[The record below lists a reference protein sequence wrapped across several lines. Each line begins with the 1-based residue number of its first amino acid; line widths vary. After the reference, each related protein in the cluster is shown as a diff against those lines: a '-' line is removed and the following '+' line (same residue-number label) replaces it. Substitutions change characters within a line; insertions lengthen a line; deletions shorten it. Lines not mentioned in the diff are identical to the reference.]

1 MYRSNTYKCKII
13 AHLKQLFVFMLLHS
27 KITSLTRPHISAN
40 LNGFLSSAGQ
50 DIYLLFLLFLSILF
64 SESQWGPKL
73 SLYYLNNL
81 LRHFKR
87 LLHLINKY
95 NKKQAKSADIYK
107 DTIIIMH
114 LLFVYFLGSLIEIW
128 FLHHKNKVWFNK

>member
-1 MYRSNTYKCKII
+1 MCTEVIHINVKII

-27 KITSLTRPHISAN
+27 KIASLTRPHISTN

-73 SLYYLNNL
+73 SLYYFNNL

-95 NKKQAKSADIYK
+95 NKKQAKSAEIYK

-114 LLFVYFLGSLIEIW
+114 LLVFRVINRDLVSASQ
-128 FLHHKNKVWFNK
+128 K